1 MANCQSCNGAQHYNT
16 QSPPCPSRTICQ
28 AQGQVLWY
36 FVMSNNCNTF
46 LKLLVWLIL
55 IIEPPIKQIHNFV
68 AHLNLKPTIVI
79 KPQDKSLTEW
89 TLRLVYC
96 QAQFLVVEEVRA
108 PQSPR
113 VPRAKVPKVPRTKL
127 SQNLIQIRA

>member
-1 MANCQSCNGAQHYNT
+1 
-16 QSPPCPSRTICQ
+16 
-28 AQGQVLWY
+28 
-36 FVMSNNCNTF
+36 MSNNCNTF
-46 LKLLVWLIL
+46 LRLLVWLIQ

-113 VPRAKVPKVPRTKL
+113 VPRAKVPKVPKDKTITKSHSNTSL
-127 SQNLIQIRA
+127 TLKKVHLVRSFE